1 MLKWFSWTVQVQGGA
16 AVQFQVRVH
25 ARTVHILYHTLVR
38 HPRPIFNKHYTLHP
52 HTTMATSEDD
62 DDAPMEAPP
71 GKESNEEDS
80 DVELE
85 GKKKAV
91 EHIIERSRRNVY
103 PDRFLSYH
111 ASIVNK

>member
-1 MLKWFSWTVQVQGGA
+1 MIFLDGAGAMRGA
-16 AVQFQVRVH
+16 AVYVCSFVTRAQFSTNTPP
-25 ARTVHILYHTLVR
+25 AY
-38 HPRPIFNKHYTLHP
+38 

-103 PDRFLSYH
+103 PDEFLSYH

>member
-1 MLKWFSWTVQVQGGA
+1 
-16 AVQFQVRVH
+16 
-25 ARTVHILYHTLVR
+25 
-38 HPRPIFNKHYTLHP
+38 
-52 HTTMATSEDD
+52 MATSEDD

-91 EHIIERSRRNVY
+91 EHIIERSRRNVTNIVS
-103 PDRFLSYH
+103 LSKKELT
-111 ASIVNK
+111 STRRKKRRKR

>member
-1 MLKWFSWTVQVQGGA
+1 M
-16 AVQFQVRVH
+16 H
-25 ARTVHILYHTLVR
+25 MLVR
-38 HPRPIFNKHYTLHP
+38 HPRPIFNKHSTRISYS
-52 HTTMATSEDD
+52 TTMATSEDD

-91 EHIIERSRRNVY
+91 EHIIERSRRNVTNLVS
-103 PDRFLSYH
+103 LSKKELT
-111 ASIVNK
+111 STRRKKRRKR

>member
-1 MLKWFSWTVQVQGGA
+1 M
-16 AVQFQVRVH
+16 H
-25 ARTVHILYHTLVR
+25 MLVR
-38 HPRPIFNKHYTLHP
+38 HPRPIFNKHSTTRISYS
-52 HTTMATSEDD
+52 TTMATSDDD

-91 EHIIERSRRNVY
+91 EHIIERSRRNVTNIVS
-103 PDRFLSYH
+103 LSKKELT
-111 ASIVNK
+111 STRRKKRRKR